1 MELWWWK
8 AGEPECFTKDFL
20 FFFFTAFFS
29 FPPGHSNLQVYTRQT
44 TAEFLRV
51 DSLQLLNVA
60 SRGLTRFDLKAQ
72 STSPVEINE
81 KSSLCSS
88 LFPSNELYIYIYI
101 CVYPCLKL
109 QSLNKAMWWLLSH
122 VVCLVWQIIW
132 FISVDSVFKLEIFS
146 LKALPCYHAEH
157 DVINSICLSPFVFGL
172 FREQE
177 RQLVLV

>member
-20 FFFFTAFFS
+20 FFFFTALFS

-88 LFPSNELYIYIYI
+88 LFPSNELYIYMYI
-101 CVYPCLKL
+101 CISLLEVTILK
-109 QSLNKAMWWLLSH
+109 QGN
-122 VVCLVWQIIW
+122 VVIVVTCRLFGLANNLIHFSWQC
-132 FISVDSVFKLEIFS
+132 FQTGNIFS
-146 LKALPCYHAEH
+146 KGTSLLPCRAWR
-157 DVINSICLSPFVFGL
+157 D
-172 FREQE
+172 
-177 RQLVLV
+177 